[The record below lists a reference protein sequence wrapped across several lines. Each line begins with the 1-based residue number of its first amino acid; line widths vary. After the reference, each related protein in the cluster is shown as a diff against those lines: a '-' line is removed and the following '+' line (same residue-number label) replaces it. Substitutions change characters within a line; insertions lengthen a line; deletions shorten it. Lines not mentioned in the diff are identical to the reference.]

1 MKTEQPATPKSSPGK
16 KNLIKY
22 LRFSTF
28 GLEIGAAAAIGILI
42 GWYLDRLLGT
52 KPWLLVVFMLFGIAA
67 GFRSIFRLLR
77 EKEWEDEGGED
88 RL

>member
-1 MKTEQPATPKSSPGK
+1 VKTEQPATPKSNPGK
-16 KNLIKY
+16 KNLTKY

-28 GLEIGAAAAIGILI
+28 GLEIGVAAALGILI

-52 KPWLLVVFMLFGIAA
+52 HPWLLVIFTLFGLAA

-77 EKEWEDEGGED
+77 EMERENKDGED